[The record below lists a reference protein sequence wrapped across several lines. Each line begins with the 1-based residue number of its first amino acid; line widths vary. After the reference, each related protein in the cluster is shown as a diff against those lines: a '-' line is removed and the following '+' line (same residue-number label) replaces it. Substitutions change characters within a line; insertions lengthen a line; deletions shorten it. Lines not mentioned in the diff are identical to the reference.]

1 MTPVVISDA
10 ARIDLDDIWFY
21 IASDSPINADRFLDL
36 LVEVATGTLSIA
48 PLSGREREELGDGL
62 RSLAFENYLIIYRLK
77 DSTVEVLRVIH
88 GARDL
93 GAIFGG

>member
-21 IASDSPINADRFLDL
+21 IASDSPANADRFLDR
-36 LVEVATGTLSIA
+36 LVDVATGTLAAA
-48 PLSGREREELGDGL
+48 PLSGREREEFGDGL
-62 RSLAFENYLIIYRLK
+62 RSLPVENYLIFYRVR
-77 DSTVEVLRVIH
+77 DGAVEVLRIIH

-93 GAIFGG
+93 VV

>member
-1 MTPVVISDA
+1 MTPIVISDA

-21 IASDSPINADRFLDL
+21 IATDSPTNADRFLDRQ
-36 LVEVATGTLSIA
+36 VEVATGTLAVA
-48 PLSGREREELGDGL
+48 PLSGREREELGEGL
-62 RSLAFENYLIIYRLK
+62 RSLPVENYLIFYHVR
-77 DSTVEVLRVIH
+77 DGAVEVLRIIH

>member
-21 IASDSPINADRFLDL
+21 FASDSPTNADRFLDR
-36 LVEVATGTLSIA
+36 LVDVATGTLAVA
-48 PLSGREREELGDGL
+48 PLSGREREELGEGL
-62 RSLAFENYLIIYRLK
+62 RSLPVENNLIFYRVR
-77 DSTVEVLRVIH
+77 DGGVEVLRIIH

>member
-21 IASDSPINADRFLDL
+21 IATDSLSNADRFLDR
-36 LVEVATGTLSIA
+36 LVEVATGTLAVA
-48 PLSGREREELGDGL
+48 PLSGREHEELGDGL
-62 RSLAFENYLIIYRLK
+62 RSLPVESYLIFYRVRYGA
-77 DSTVEVLRVIH
+77 VEVLRIIH

-93 GAIFGG
+93 GTIFGG

>member
-1 MTPVVISDA
+1 MTPVVISSA
-10 ARIDLDDIWFY
+10 ARIDLDDIWFH
-21 IASDSPINADRFLDL
+21 IATDSPANADRFLDRL
-36 LVEVATGTLSIA
+36 ADVATGTLAVA

-62 RSLAFENYLIIYRLK
+62 RSLPVENYLIFYRVR
-77 DSTVEVLRVIH
+77 DGAVEVLRILH